1 MSLRRKTRLPLA
13 FFIALAAVFLPA
25 ASSLEAAAN
34 VVFFMADDLGWN
46 DVGYHGSETRT
57 PHIDRLAREGVEL
70 DRYYVFPVCSPTR
83 AAFMTGRSPIRMGVD
98 RPIETRNGVPLAER
112 FLSQILQDAG
122 YETMLAGKWHLG
134 LERIDYFPTARGFD
148 RWYGHLG
155 PAVDYNTHIWSGGLD
170 WNRNGKAVR
179 EKGYATE
186 LIAAEAARNLRERD
200 KSKPTFLYVP
210 FNAPHAPLQ
219 APRRYIDGYAGI
231 ANRNRRIYAAMVE
244 AMDDAVGIVL
254 AALEAEGM
262 ADDTI
267 VVWASDNGGAA
278 RFGADNAPL
287 RGGKGGSFEGGIRV
301 PALIHWPA
309 QLEPAKFTQQ
319 ITAIDWLPTLTAA
332 LGIDWNPPKKLDGHN
347 MWPALKNVETVAR
360 GPTLIGMRDSYSVF
374 HDGWKYMEH
383 RGRGETAEQPYLFR
397 ILDDPTEKN
406 NLADK
411 HPGVVEEMAALLR
424 SIPRAPTVAP
434 DVQRPGPAGR
444 RPGAAP
450 LPGGGPGQGA
460 GAQGWSEI
468 TDVPWV
474 ERAKRD

>member
-1 MSLRRKTRLPLA
+1 MQSHKRRQLPLA
-13 FFIALAAVFLPA
+13 FFAVFATVFPA
-25 ASSLEAAAN
+25 ASARLAAAAN
-34 VVFFMADDLGWN
+34 VVFIMADDLGWN
-46 DVGYHGSETRT
+46 DVGYHGSEIRT
-57 PHIDRLAREGVEL
+57 PNIGRLAREGVEL
-70 DRYYVFPVCSPTR
+70 DRYYAFPVCSPTR

-98 RPIETRNGVPLAER
+98 RPIETRNGVPLDER
-112 FLSQILQDAG
+112 FLSQILQAAG
-122 YETMLAGKWHLG
+122 YQTMLAGKWHLG
-134 LERIDYFPTARGFD
+134 LEHVDYFPAARGFD

-179 EKGYATE
+179 EEGYATE

-231 ANRNRRIYAAMVE
+231 ENRNRRIYAAMVE
-244 AMDDAVGIVL
+244 AMDAAVGVIL
-254 AALEAEGM
+254 SALETEGM
-262 ADDTI
+262 TGDTLI
-267 VVWASDNGGAA
+267 VWASDNGGAA
-278 RFGADNAPL
+278 RFGAGNAPL

-319 ITAIDWLPTLTAA
+319 ITALDWLPTLTAA
-332 LGIDWNPPKKLDGHN
+332 LGIDWKPPKQLDGHN
-347 MWPALKNVETVAR
+347 MWPALKTGETTAR

-383 RGRGETAEQPYLFR
+383 RGRGESAERPYLFR

-406 NLADK
+406 NLVEK

-434 DVQRPGPAGR
+434 DVR
-444 RPGAAP
+444 RPGA
-450 LPGGGPGQGA
+450 GGRGPGRGA

-468 TDVPWV
+468 TGIPWV